1 VGSSGHAVRSG
12 VRTVAAF
19 EAAKGV
25 VVLLA
30 GFGLLGLIHRD
41 VQTAAEHFVERLHLN
56 PARHYPH
63 IFIDAASQATDARL
77 WMLAWLAFCYAT
89 LRLVEAYGLSRERRW
104 AQWFALISGGVYL
117 PLEVVELA
125 LGVTVFK
132 ALALVVN
139 AGIVGYMAYVL
150 RRPQPA
156 P

>member
-1 VGSSGHAVRSG
+1 M
-12 VRTVAAF
+12 VAAF

-25 VVLLA
+25 IVLLA

-41 VQTAAEHFVERLHLN
+41 VQAAAEHFVERLHLN

-63 IFIDAASQATDARL
+63 IFIDAASQVTDARL
-77 WMLAWLAFCYAT
+77 WMLAWLAFCYAA
-89 LRLVEAYGLSRERRW
+89 LRLVEAYGLRRERRW
-104 AQWFALISGGVYL
+104 AEWFALISGGIYV

-132 ALALVVN
+132 VVALVVN
-139 AGIVGYMAYVL
+139 AGIVAYMSYAL

-156 P
+156 S